1 MVGPRFSPV
10 LAKLVSQIVA
20 GKFVELHE
28 LLPSN
33 IVLTEPDTQL
43 LFDGRLAL
51 TSPPKKPKRRIEDI
65 SNWLEAFS
73 IYCLIPVSYFPHRWT
88 DLLQ

>member
-1 MVGPRFSPV
+1 MVGPGFSSVP
-10 LAKLVSQIVA
+10 AKLVSQVVA

-43 LFDGRLAL
+43 LFDGRLVL
-51 TSPPKKPKRRIEDI
+51 TSPPKKPKPRIEEI
-65 SNWLEAFS
+65 STWLEAFS
-73 IYCLIPVSYFPHRWT
+73 IY
-88 DLLQ
+88 